1 MKLPKSGYTLEHVKT
16 IPTTIHGQG
25 IAIDRTVKNKLMIYG
40 LSDRKESSVII
51 NEIAW
56 DE

>member
-16 IPTTIHGQG
+16 IPATIHGQG
-25 IAIDRTVKNKLMIYG
+25 IAIDRTVRNKLVIYG
-40 LSDRKESSVII
+40 LSDRKESSVVV

-56 DE
+56 DQ